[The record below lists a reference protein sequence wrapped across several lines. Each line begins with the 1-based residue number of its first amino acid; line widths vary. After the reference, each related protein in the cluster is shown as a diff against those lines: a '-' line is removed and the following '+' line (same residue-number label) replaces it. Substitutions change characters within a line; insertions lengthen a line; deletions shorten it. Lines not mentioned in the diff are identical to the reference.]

1 MVPTFERFP
10 EAGFYCGYGVGPH
23 PHVLSLLSPARIM
36 GTGFQRGPG
45 YSKLAS
51 PAHCFGS
58 VDIIRDLFLNEMRLK
73 RENTLDFAIVCRLIK
88 EKL

>member
-1 MVPTFERFP
+1 
-10 EAGFYCGYGVGPH
+10 
-23 PHVLSLLSPARIM
+23 M